1 MKLEVKKIT
10 PDMARE
16 MLEANTHNRR
26 LDAKTVSAY
35 ALDMKNGRWEIDSP
49 TPITIGEDGVL
60 KDGQHRLSAVIE
72 SGVPITFVVA
82 TVDSA
87 VSIFDTQKVR
97 TTNQWLRLNKGFDNN
112 LSTPLVTGTARLH
125 IDMGRG
131 VKVTNT
137 EIAEYVSK
145 NEEEFYLMNDICRNK
160 GVAGNAITRNVPVAH
175 AVYCA
180 IKCGVDV
187 ELLKEMIKTV
197 NTGFYDKPS
206 GSTAIV
212 MRNQIINDLPR
223 NMTSAEKV
231 EVSGMFEGYI
241 EAYVAGKALQRRGK
255 TVKSCYS
262 EKVYAMEAKKGV

>member
-60 KDGQHRLSAVIE
+60 KDGQHRLSAVVE

-97 TTNQWLRLNKGFDNN
+97 TTNQWLRLNRGFDKSV
-112 LSTPLVTGTARLH
+112 STPLVTGTARMH
-125 IDMGRG
+125 IDMGRDI
-131 VKVTNT
+131 KVTNT
-137 EIAEYVSK
+137 EIAEYISK
-145 NEEEFYLMNDICRNK
+145 NEEEFYLTNQICRSGSN
-160 GVAGNAITRNVPVAH
+160 GNSITRNVAVAH

-180 IKCGVDV
+180 IKCGVNVDI
-187 ELLKEMIKTV
+187 LKEMMKTV
-197 NTGFYDKPS
+197 NTGFYEKPS

-212 MRNQIINDLPR
+212 MRNHIINDMPKASYHSGDKL
-223 NMTSAEKV
+223 EL
-231 EVSGMFEGYI
+231 SGMFEGYI
-241 EAYVAGKALQRRGK
+241 EAYVAGKALQRKGRTSNK
-255 TVKSCYS
+255 CYS
-262 EKVYAMEAKKGV
+262 ERVYAMEAKGV